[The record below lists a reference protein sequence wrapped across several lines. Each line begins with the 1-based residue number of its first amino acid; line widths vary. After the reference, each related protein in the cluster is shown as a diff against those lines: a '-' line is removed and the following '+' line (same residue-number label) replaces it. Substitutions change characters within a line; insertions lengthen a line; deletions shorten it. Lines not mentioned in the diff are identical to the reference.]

1 MIDVGQVAAV
11 VGSLKTAGEIASA
24 MIGIRDQRLVDAKA
38 AELLAVIVSAYD
50 RAFAAQ
56 VSENA
61 MLERVRTLEA
71 ELARM
76 KEWDAGKG
84 AYRLQAI
91 GTGAFAYVS
100 QPSPDREEPPHWL
113 CVKCYDKRHKSILQ
127 QKGRS
132 ANDRTANI
140 WACPECRSEIQV
152 HWGKNPQSLATH
164 QVEASND

>member
-11 VGSLKTAGEIASA
+11 VGSLKTAGDIASA
-24 MIGIRDQRLVDAKA
+24 MIGIRDQKLIDAKA

-71 ELARM
+71 ELTRL

-84 AYRLQAI
+84 EYRLQAI
-91 GTGAFAYVS
+91 GTGAFAYVY
-100 QPSPDREEPPHWL
+100 QPGPDREEPPHWL

-127 QKGRS
+127 LKGAMATGRM
-132 ANDRTANI
+132 NV
-140 WACPECRSEIQV
+140 WACPECRSEITV
-152 HWGKNPQSLATH
+152 SWSTNPASFAAKAA
-164 QVEASND
+164 EASND